1 MKAFPMS
8 ESRPPRAAGIDG
20 FINDERYRSVFYQIV
35 VFGLFIWAVFSLI
48 DNTQTNMATRKMAV
62 GFDFLKN
69 SAGFAIAWTPLDYK
83 PQDSYFFVYW
93 VGVVNT
99 LLLAGVSIILATLV
113 GFLVGIMRLAQNWLV
128 AQIASWYVE
137 VLRNT
142 PLLLQIIFWY
152 LGAFANLP
160 RPKQSIE
167 IFGIDWLVL
176 NNRGLYVPKPEV
188 LELFWLTGA
197 AFVVGI
203 ILALW
208 LNRRATTKQQET
220 GQYVSTIL
228 PTLAAVFGLPAV
240 VFLITGMPLDWSLPE
255 LKGFNYRGGGFVLP
269 AMLAVMVAL
278 VVYHSAYAAEMV
290 RAGIMSVNKGQT
302 EAAASLGLKQNFIM
316 RLVIIPQAMRAIV
329 PPMISLWMNVVKNSS
344 LAIAIGFPD
353 LVSVF
358 MQTSLNQSGHAV
370 EIVAMVMAFYMTV
383 SLTISACLN
392 VYNKKIQIQER

>member
-1 MKAFPMS
+1 MS
-8 ESRPPRAAGIDG
+8 ENNSQASSGVNAI
-20 FINDERYRSVFYQIV
+20 INDERYRSVFYQIV

-48 DNTQTNMATRKMAV
+48 ENTQINMATRKMAV

-83 PQDSYFFVYW
+83 PSDSYFMVYW
-93 VGVVNT
+93 VGIINT
-99 LLLAGVSIILATLV
+99 LILAGLSIILATLL
-113 GFLVGIMRLAQNWLV
+113 GFVVGILRLSRNWLV

-137 VLRNT
+137 ILRNT

-167 IFGIDWLVL
+167 IFGFESLVL
-176 NNRGLYVPKPEV
+176 NNRGLYIPKPQPED
-188 LELFWLTGA
+188 LFWVTVA
-197 AFVVGI
+197 AFVIGLVV
-203 ILALW
+203 ALV
-208 LNRRATTKQQET
+208 LNKRATKKQQET
-220 GQYVSTIL
+220 GKYISTLL
-228 PTLAAVFGLPAV
+228 PTLVAVFGLPIIA
-240 VFLITGMPLDWSLPE
+240 FLLTSMPLDWDLPA

-290 RAGIMSVNKGQT
+290 RAGILSVNKGQT
-302 EAAASLGLKQNFIM
+302 EAALSIGLKQGFVM

-392 VYNKKIQIQER
+392 VYNKKIQLTER

>member
-1 MKAFPMS
+1 
-8 ESRPPRAAGIDG
+8 
-20 FINDERYRSVFYQIV
+20 
-35 VFGLFIWAVFSLI
+35 
-48 DNTQTNMATRKMAV
+48 
-62 GFDFLKN
+62 
-69 SAGFAIAWTPLDYK
+69 
-83 PQDSYFFVYW
+83 
-93 VGVVNT
+93 

>member
-1 MKAFPMS
+1 MS
-8 ESRPPRAAGIDG
+8 ENSSQGSGSVNAI
-20 FINDERYRSVFYQIV
+20 INDERYRSVFYQVV

-48 DNTQTNMATRKMAV
+48 ENTQINMATRKMAV

-83 PQDSYFFVYW
+83 PSDSYFMVYW
-93 VGVVNT
+93 VGIINT
-99 LLLAGVSIILATLV
+99 LILAGLSIVLATLL
-113 GFLVGIMRLAQNWLV
+113 GFVVGILRLSRNWLV

-137 VLRNT
+137 ILRNT

-167 IFGIDWLVL
+167 IFGFETLVL
-176 NNRGLYVPKPEV
+176 NNRGLYIPKPQPED
-188 LELFWLTGA
+188 LFWVTVA
-197 AFVVGI
+197 AFVIGLVV
-203 ILALW
+203 ALV
-208 LNRRATTKQQET
+208 LNKRATKKQQET
-220 GQYVSTIL
+220 GKYISTLL
-228 PTLAAVFGLPAV
+228 PTLVAVFGLPIIA
-240 VFLITGMPLDWSLPE
+240 FLLTGMPLDWDLPA

-290 RAGIMSVNKGQT
+290 RAGILSVNKGQT
-302 EAAASLGLKQNFIM
+302 EAALSLGLKQSFVM

-392 VYNKKIQIQER
+392 VYNKKIQLTER

>member
-1 MKAFPMS
+1 MS
-8 ESRPPRAAGIDG
+8 KNNSQASGGVNAI
-20 FINDERYRSVFYQIV
+20 INDERYRSVFYQVV

-48 DNTQTNMATRKMAV
+48 ENTQINMATRKMAV

-83 PQDSYFFVYW
+83 PSDSYFMVYW
-93 VGVVNT
+93 VGIINT
-99 LLLAGVSIILATLV
+99 LILAGLSIILATLL
-113 GFLVGIMRLAQNWLV
+113 GFVVGILRLSRNWLV

-137 VLRNT
+137 ILRNT

-167 IFGIDWLVL
+167 IFGFESLVL
-176 NNRGLYVPKPEV
+176 NNRGLYIPKPQPED
-188 LELFWLTGA
+188 LFWVTVA
-197 AFVVGI
+197 AFVIGLVV
-203 ILALW
+203 ALV
-208 LNRRATTKQQET
+208 LNRRATKKQQET
-220 GQYVSTIL
+220 GKYISTLL
-228 PTLAAVFGLPAV
+228 PTLVAVFGLPIIA
-240 VFLITGMPLDWSLPE
+240 FLLTGMPLDWDLPA

-290 RAGIMSVNKGQT
+290 RAGILSVNKGQT
-302 EAAASLGLKQNFIM
+302 EAALSIGLKQGFVM

-392 VYNKKIQIQER
+392 VYNKKIQLTER

>member
-1 MKAFPMS
+1 MS
-8 ESRPPRAAGIDG
+8 ENSSRASGGVNAI
-20 FINDERYRSVFYQIV
+20 INDERYRSVFYQVV

-48 DNTQTNMATRKMAV
+48 ENTQINMATRKMAV

-83 PQDSYFFVYW
+83 PSDSYFMVYW
-93 VGVVNT
+93 VGIINT
-99 LLLAGVSIILATLV
+99 LILAGISIVLATLL
-113 GFLVGIMRLAQNWLV
+113 GFVVGILRLSRNWLV

-137 VLRNT
+137 ILRNT

-167 IFGIDWLVL
+167 IFGFETLVL
-176 NNRGLYVPKPEV
+176 NNRGLYIPKPQPED
-188 LELFWLTGA
+188 LFWVTVA
-197 AFVVGI
+197 AFVIGLVV
-203 ILALW
+203 ALV
-208 LNRRATTKQQET
+208 LNKRATKKQQET
-220 GQYVSTIL
+220 GKYISTLL
-228 PTLAAVFGLPAV
+228 PTLVAVFGLPIIA
-240 VFLITGMPLDWSLPE
+240 FLLTGMPLDWDLPA

-290 RAGIMSVNKGQT
+290 RAGILSVNKGQT
-302 EAAASLGLKQNFIM
+302 EAALSIGLKQGFVM

-392 VYNKKIQIQER
+392 VYNKKIQLTER

>member
-1 MKAFPMS
+1 MS
-8 ESRPPRAAGIDG
+8 EYSSKRPGGVNAI
-20 FINDERYRSVFYQIV
+20 INDERCRSVFYQVI

-48 DNTQTNMATRKMAV
+48 ENTQINMATRKMAV

-69 SAGFAIAWTPLDYK
+69 SAGFAVAWTPLDYQ
-83 PQDSYFFVYW
+83 PSDSYFMVYW
-93 VGVVNT
+93 VGIINT
-99 LLLAGVSIILATLV
+99 LILAGISIVLATFL
-113 GFLVGIMRLAQNWLV
+113 GFVVGILRLSRNWLV

-167 IFGIDWLVL
+167 IFGFESLVL
-176 NNRGLYVPKPEV
+176 NNRGLYIPKPQPED
-188 LELFWLTGA
+188 LFWFTVL
-197 AFVVGI
+197 AFVIGLIVAVVI
-203 ILALW
+203 
-208 LNRRATTKQQET
+208 NKRATKKQQET
-220 GQYVSTIL
+220 GKYISTMV
-228 PTLAAVFGLPAV
+228 PTLVVIFVLPIL
-240 VFLITGMPLDWSLPE
+240 VFLLTGMPLDWDLPL

-290 RAGIMSVNKGQT
+290 RAGILSVSKGQT
-302 EAAASLGLKQNFIM
+302 EAASSLGLKQSFVM

-392 VYNKKIQIQER
+392 VYNKKIQLTER

>member
-1 MKAFPMS
+1 MS
-8 ESRPPRAAGIDG
+8 ENSSRASGGVNAI
-20 FINDERYRSVFYQIV
+20 INDERYRSVFYQVV

-48 DNTQTNMATRKMAV
+48 ENTQINMATRKMAV

-83 PQDSYFFVYW
+83 PSDSYFMVYW
-93 VGVVNT
+93 VGIINT
-99 LLLAGVSIILATLV
+99 LILAGISIVLATLL
-113 GFLVGIMRLAQNWLV
+113 GFVVGILRLSRNWLV

-137 VLRNT
+137 ILRNT

-167 IFGIDWLVL
+167 IFGFETLVL
-176 NNRGLYVPKPEV
+176 NNRGLYIPKPQPED
-188 LELFWLTGA
+188 LFWVTVV
-197 AFVVGI
+197 AFVIGLFVAV
-203 ILALW
+203 L
-208 LNRRATTKQQET
+208 LNKRATKKQQET
-220 GQYVSTIL
+220 GKYIPTLL
-228 PTLAAVFGLPAV
+228 PTLVAVFGLPIIA
-240 VFLITGMPLDWSLPE
+240 FLLTGMPLDWDLPA

-290 RAGIMSVNKGQT
+290 RAGILSVNKGQT
-302 EAAASLGLKQNFIM
+302 EAALSLGLKQSFVM

-392 VYNKKIQIQER
+392 VYNKKIQLTER

>member
-1 MKAFPMS
+1 MS
-8 ESRPPRAAGIDG
+8 KNNSQASGGVNAI
-20 FINDERYRSVFYQIV
+20 INDERYRSVFYQIV

-48 DNTQTNMATRKMAV
+48 ENTQINMATRKMAV

-83 PQDSYFFVYW
+83 PSDSYFMVYW
-93 VGVVNT
+93 VGIINT
-99 LLLAGVSIILATLV
+99 LILAGLSIVLATLL
-113 GFLVGIMRLAQNWLV
+113 GFVVGILRLSRNWLV

-137 VLRNT
+137 ILRNT

-167 IFGIDWLVL
+167 IFGFETLVL
-176 NNRGLYVPKPEV
+176 NNRGLYIPKPQPED
-188 LELFWLTGA
+188 LFWVTVA
-197 AFVVGI
+197 AFVIGLVV
-203 ILALW
+203 ALV
-208 LNRRATTKQQET
+208 LNKRATKKQQET
-220 GQYVSTIL
+220 GKYISTLL
-228 PTLAAVFGLPAV
+228 PTLVAVFGLPIIA
-240 VFLITGMPLDWSLPE
+240 FLLTGMPLDWDLPA

-290 RAGIMSVNKGQT
+290 RAGILSVNKGQT
-302 EAAASLGLKQNFIM
+302 EAALSLGLKQSFVM

-392 VYNKKIQIQER
+392 VYNKKIQLTER

>member
-1 MKAFPMS
+1 MS
-8 ESRPPRAAGIDG
+8 RNNSQASGGVNAI
-20 FINDERYRSVFYQIV
+20 INDERYRSVFYQIV

-48 DNTQTNMATRKMAV
+48 ENTQINMATRKMAV

-83 PQDSYFFVYW
+83 PSDSYFMVYW
-93 VGVVNT
+93 VGIINT
-99 LLLAGVSIILATLV
+99 LILAGLSIILATLL
-113 GFLVGIMRLAQNWLV
+113 GFVVGILRLSRNWLV

-137 VLRNT
+137 ILRNT

-167 IFGIDWLVL
+167 IFGFESLVL
-176 NNRGLYVPKPEV
+176 NNRGLYIPKPQPED
-188 LELFWLTGA
+188 LFWVTVA
-197 AFVVGI
+197 AFVIGLVV
-203 ILALW
+203 ALV
-208 LNRRATTKQQET
+208 LNKRATKKQQET
-220 GQYVSTIL
+220 GKYISTLL
-228 PTLAAVFGLPAV
+228 PTLVAVFGLPIIA
-240 VFLITGMPLDWSLPE
+240 FLLTGMPLDWDLPA

-290 RAGIMSVNKGQT
+290 RAGILSVNKGQT
-302 EAAASLGLKQNFIM
+302 EAALSIGLKQGFVM

-392 VYNKKIQIQER
+392 VYNKKIQLTER

>member
-1 MKAFPMS
+1 M
-8 ESRPPRAAGIDG
+8 
-20 FINDERYRSVFYQIV
+20 
-35 VFGLFIWAVFSLI
+35 
-48 DNTQTNMATRKMAV
+48 
-62 GFDFLKN
+62 
-69 SAGFAIAWTPLDYK
+69 
-83 PQDSYFFVYW
+83 
-93 VGVVNT
+93 
-99 LLLAGVSIILATLV
+99 
-113 GFLVGIMRLAQNWLV
+113 
-128 AQIASWYVE
+128 
-137 VLRNT
+137 
-142 PLLLQIIFWY
+142 LLQIIFWY

-167 IFGIDWLVL
+167 IFGFESLVL
-176 NNRGLYVPKPEV
+176 NNRGLYIPKPQPED
-188 LELFWLTGA
+188 LFWLTVL
-197 AFVVGI
+197 AFVGGLIV
-203 ILALW
+203 AVV
-208 LNRRATTKQQET
+208 LNKRATKKQQET
-220 GQYVSTIL
+220 GKYISTL
-228 PTLAAVFGLPAV
+228 VPTLVVIFVLPIL
-240 VFLITGMPLDWSLPE
+240 VFLLTGMPLDWDLPL

-290 RAGIMSVNKGQT
+290 RAGILSVSKGQT
-302 EAAASLGLKQNFIM
+302 EAASSLGLKQSFVM

-392 VYNKKIQIQER
+392 VYNKKIQLTER

>member
-1 MKAFPMS
+1 MS
-8 ESRPPRAAGIDG
+8 ENSSRASGGVNAI
-20 FINDERYRSVFYQIV
+20 INDERYRSVFYQIV

-48 DNTQTNMATRKMAV
+48 ENTQINMATRKMAV

-83 PQDSYFFVYW
+83 PSDSYFMVYW
-93 VGVVNT
+93 VGIINT
-99 LLLAGVSIILATLV
+99 LILAGLSIILATLL
-113 GFLVGIMRLAQNWLV
+113 GFVVGILRLSRNWLV

-137 VLRNT
+137 ILRNT

-167 IFGIDWLVL
+167 IFGFESLVL
-176 NNRGLYVPKPEV
+176 NNRGLYIPKPQPED
-188 LELFWLTGA
+188 LFWVTVA
-197 AFVVGI
+197 AFVIGLVV
-203 ILALW
+203 ALV
-208 LNRRATTKQQET
+208 LNRRATKKQQET
-220 GQYVSTIL
+220 GKYISTLL
-228 PTLAAVFGLPAV
+228 PTLVAVFGLPIIA
-240 VFLITGMPLDWSLPE
+240 FLLTGMPLDWDLPA

-290 RAGIMSVNKGQT
+290 RAGILSVNKGQT
-302 EAAASLGLKQNFIM
+302 EAALSIGLKQGFVM

-392 VYNKKIQIQER
+392 VYNKKIQLTER

>member
-1 MKAFPMS
+1 MS
-8 ESRPPRAAGIDG
+8 KNNSQASGGDNAI
-20 FINDERYRSVFYQIV
+20 INDERYRSVFYQIV

-48 DNTQTNMATRKMAV
+48 ENTQINMATRKMAV

-83 PQDSYFFVYW
+83 PSDSYFMVYW
-93 VGVVNT
+93 VGIINT
-99 LLLAGVSIILATLV
+99 LILAGLSIILATLL
-113 GFLVGIMRLAQNWLV
+113 GFVVGILRLSRNWLV

-137 VLRNT
+137 ILRNT

-167 IFGIDWLVL
+167 IFGFESLVL
-176 NNRGLYVPKPEV
+176 NNRGLYIPKPQPEA
-188 LELFWLTGA
+188 LFWVTVA
-197 AFVVGI
+197 AFVIGLVV
-203 ILALW
+203 ALV
-208 LNRRATTKQQET
+208 LNKRATKKQQET
-220 GQYVSTIL
+220 GKYISTLL
-228 PTLAAVFGLPAV
+228 PTLVAVFGLPIIA
-240 VFLITGMPLDWSLPE
+240 FLLTGMPLDWDLPA
-255 LKGFNYRGGGFVLP
+255 LKGFIYRGGGFVLP

-290 RAGIMSVNKGQT
+290 RAGILSVNKGQT
-302 EAAASLGLKQNFIM
+302 EAALSIGLKQGFVM
-316 RLVIIPQAMRAIV
+316 RLVIIPQAIRAIV

-392 VYNKKIQIQER
+392 VYNKKIQLTER

>member
-1 MKAFPMS
+1 MS
-8 ESRPPRAAGIDG
+8 ENSSQGSGSVNAI
-20 FINDERYRSVFYQIV
+20 INDERYRSVFYQVV

-48 DNTQTNMATRKMAV
+48 ENTQINMATRKMAV

-83 PQDSYFFVYW
+83 PSDSYFMVYW
-93 VGVVNT
+93 VGIINT
-99 LLLAGVSIILATLV
+99 LILAGISIVLATLL
-113 GFLVGIMRLAQNWLV
+113 GFVVGILRLSRNWLV

-137 VLRNT
+137 ILRNT

-167 IFGIDWLVL
+167 IFGFETLVL
-176 NNRGLYVPKPEV
+176 NNRGLYIPKPQPED
-188 LELFWLTGA
+188 LFWVTVA
-197 AFVVGI
+197 AFVIGLFVAV
-203 ILALW
+203 L
-208 LNRRATTKQQET
+208 LNKRATKKQQET
-220 GQYVSTIL
+220 GKYIPTLL
-228 PTLAAVFGLPAV
+228 PTLVAVFGLPIIA
-240 VFLITGMPLDWSLPE
+240 FLLTGMPLDWDLPA

-290 RAGIMSVNKGQT
+290 RAGILSVNKGQT
-302 EAAASLGLKQNFIM
+302 EAALSLGLKQSFVM

-392 VYNKKIQIQER
+392 VYNKKIQLTER

>member
-1 MKAFPMS
+1 MS
-8 ESRPPRAAGIDG
+8 ENNSQASGGVNAI
-20 FINDERYRSVFYQIV
+20 INDERYRSVFYQIV

-48 DNTQTNMATRKMAV
+48 ENTQINMATRKMAV

-83 PQDSYFFVYW
+83 PSDSYFMVYW
-93 VGVVNT
+93 VGIINT
-99 LLLAGVSIILATLV
+99 LILAGLSIILATLL
-113 GFLVGIMRLAQNWLV
+113 GFVVGILRLSRNWLV

-137 VLRNT
+137 ILRNT

-167 IFGIDWLVL
+167 IFGFESLVL
-176 NNRGLYVPKPEV
+176 NNRGLYIPKPQPED
-188 LELFWLTGA
+188 LFWVTVA
-197 AFVVGI
+197 AFVVG
-203 ILALW
+203 LVVALV
-208 LNRRATTKQQET
+208 LNKRATKKQQET
-220 GQYVSTIL
+220 GKYISTLL
-228 PTLAAVFGLPAV
+228 PTIVAVFGLPIIA
-240 VFLITGMPLDWSLPE
+240 FLLTGMPLDWDLPA

-290 RAGIMSVNKGQT
+290 RAGILSVNKGQT
-302 EAAASLGLKQNFIM
+302 EAALSIGLKQGFVM

-392 VYNKKIQIQER
+392 VYNKKIQLTER

>member
-1 MKAFPMS
+1 MS
-8 ESRPPRAAGIDG
+8 ENSSRASGGVNAI
-20 FINDERYRSVFYQIV
+20 INDERYRSVFYQVV

-48 DNTQTNMATRKMAV
+48 ENTQINMATRKMAV

-83 PQDSYFFVYW
+83 PSDSYFMVYW
-93 VGVVNT
+93 VGIINT
-99 LLLAGVSIILATLV
+99 LILAGLSIVLATLL
-113 GFLVGIMRLAQNWLV
+113 GFVVGILRLSRNWLV

-137 VLRNT
+137 ILRNT

-167 IFGIDWLVL
+167 IFGFETLVL
-176 NNRGLYVPKPEV
+176 NNRGLYIPKPQPED
-188 LELFWLTGA
+188 LFWVTVA
-197 AFVVGI
+197 AFVIGLFVAV
-203 ILALW
+203 L
-208 LNRRATTKQQET
+208 LNKRATKKQQET
-220 GQYVSTIL
+220 GKYIPTLL
-228 PTLAAVFGLPAV
+228 PTLVAVFGLPIIA
-240 VFLITGMPLDWSLPE
+240 FLLTGMPLDWDLPA

-290 RAGIMSVNKGQT
+290 RAGILSVNKGQT
-302 EAAASLGLKQNFIM
+302 EAALSLGLKQSFVM

-392 VYNKKIQIQER
+392 VYNKKIQLTER

>member
-1 MKAFPMS
+1 MS
-8 ESRPPRAAGIDG
+8 ENSSRASGGVNAI
-20 FINDERYRSVFYQIV
+20 INDERYRSVFYQVV

-48 DNTQTNMATRKMAV
+48 ENTQINMATRKMAV

-69 SAGFAIAWTPLDYK
+69 SAGFAVAWTPLDYK
-83 PQDSYFFVYW
+83 PSDSYFMVYW
-93 VGVVNT
+93 VGIINT
-99 LLLAGVSIILATLV
+99 LILAGISIVLATLL
-113 GFLVGIMRLAQNWLV
+113 GFVVGILRLSRNWLI

-137 VLRNT
+137 ILRNT

-167 IFGIDWLVL
+167 IFGFETLVL
-176 NNRGLYVPKPEV
+176 NNRGLYIPKPQPED
-188 LELFWLTGA
+188 LFWVTVA
-197 AFVVGI
+197 AFVIGLFVAV
-203 ILALW
+203 L
-208 LNRRATTKQQET
+208 LNKRATKKQQET
-220 GQYVSTIL
+220 GKYIPTLL
-228 PTLAAVFGLPAV
+228 PTLVAVFGLPIIA
-240 VFLITGMPLDWSLPE
+240 FLLTGMPLDWDLPA

-290 RAGIMSVNKGQT
+290 RAGILSVNKGQT
-302 EAAASLGLKQNFIM
+302 EAALSIGLKQGFVM

-392 VYNKKIQIQER
+392 VYNKKIQLTER

>member
-1 MKAFPMS
+1 MS
-8 ESRPPRAAGIDG
+8 KNNSQASGGVNAI
-20 FINDERYRSVFYQIV
+20 INDERYRSVFYQIV

-48 DNTQTNMATRKMAV
+48 ENTQINMATRKMAV

-83 PQDSYFFVYW
+83 PSDSYFMVYW
-93 VGVVNT
+93 VGIINT
-99 LLLAGVSIILATLV
+99 LILAGLSIILATLL
-113 GFLVGIMRLAQNWLV
+113 GFVVGILRLSRNWLV

-137 VLRNT
+137 ILRNT

-167 IFGIDWLVL
+167 IFGFETLVL
-176 NNRGLYVPKPEV
+176 NNRGLYIPKPQPED
-188 LELFWLTGA
+188 LFWVTVV
-197 AFVVGI
+197 AFVIGLVV
-203 ILALW
+203 ALV
-208 LNRRATTKQQET
+208 LNKRATKKQQET
-220 GQYVSTIL
+220 GKYISTLL
-228 PTLAAVFGLPAV
+228 PTLVAVFGLPIIA
-240 VFLITGMPLDWSLPE
+240 FLLTGMPVDWDLPA

-290 RAGIMSVNKGQT
+290 RAGILSVNKGQT
-302 EAAASLGLKQNFIM
+302 EAALSIGLKQGFVM

-392 VYNKKIQIQER
+392 VYNKKIQLTER

>member
-1 MKAFPMS
+1 MS
-8 ESRPPRAAGIDG
+8 EYSSKRPGGVNAI
-20 FINDERYRSVFYQIV
+20 INDERYRSVFYQVV

-48 DNTQTNMATRKMAV
+48 ENTQINMATRKMAV

-69 SAGFAIAWTPLDYK
+69 SAGFAVAWTPLDYK
-83 PQDSYFFVYW
+83 PSDSYFMVYW
-93 VGVVNT
+93 VGIINT
-99 LLLAGVSIILATLV
+99 LILAGISIVLATFL
-113 GFLVGIMRLAQNWLV
+113 GFVVGILRLSRNWLV

-167 IFGIDWLVL
+167 IFGFESLVL
-176 NNRGLYVPKPEV
+176 NNRGLYIPKPLPED
-188 LELFWLTGA
+188 LFWLTVL
-197 AFVVGI
+197 AFVGGLIV
-203 ILALW
+203 AVV
-208 LNRRATTKQQET
+208 LNKRATKKQQET
-220 GQYVSTIL
+220 GKYISTL
-228 PTLAAVFGLPAV
+228 VPTLVVIFVLPIL
-240 VFLITGMPLDWSLPE
+240 VFLLTGMPLDWDLPL

-290 RAGIMSVNKGQT
+290 RAGILSVSKGQT
-302 EAAASLGLKQNFIM
+302 EAASSLGLKQSFVM

-392 VYNKKIQIQER
+392 VYNKKIQLTER

>member
-1 MKAFPMS
+1 MS
-8 ESRPPRAAGIDG
+8 KNNSQASGGVNAI
-20 FINDERYRSVFYQIV
+20 INDERYRSVFYQVV

-48 DNTQTNMATRKMAV
+48 ENTQINMATRKMAV

-83 PQDSYFFVYW
+83 PSDSYFMVYW
-93 VGVVNT
+93 VGIINT
-99 LLLAGVSIILATLV
+99 LILAGLSIILATLL
-113 GFLVGIMRLAQNWLV
+113 GFVVGILRLSRNWLV

-137 VLRNT
+137 ILRNT

-167 IFGIDWLVL
+167 IFGFESLVL
-176 NNRGLYVPKPEV
+176 NNRGLYIPKPQPED
-188 LELFWLTGA
+188 LFWVTVA
-197 AFVVGI
+197 AFVIGLVV
-203 ILALW
+203 ALV
-208 LNRRATTKQQET
+208 LNKRATKKQQET
-220 GQYVSTIL
+220 GKYISTLL
-228 PTLAAVFGLPAV
+228 PTLVAVFGLPIIA
-240 VFLITGMPLDWSLPE
+240 FLLTGMPLDWDLPA

-290 RAGIMSVNKGQT
+290 RAGILSVNKGQT
-302 EAAASLGLKQNFIM
+302 EAALSIGLKQGFVM

-344 LAIAIGFPD
+344 LAIAIGFPY

-392 VYNKKIQIQER
+392 VYNKKIQLTER

>member
-1 MKAFPMS
+1 MS
-8 ESRPPRAAGIDG
+8 ENSSRASGGVNAI
-20 FINDERYRSVFYQIV
+20 INDERYRSVFYQVV

-48 DNTQTNMATRKMAV
+48 ENTQINMATRKMAV

-83 PQDSYFFVYW
+83 PSDSYFMVYW
-93 VGVVNT
+93 VGIINT
-99 LLLAGVSIILATLV
+99 LILAGLSIVLATLL
-113 GFLVGIMRLAQNWLV
+113 GFVVGILRLSRNWLV

-137 VLRNT
+137 ILRNT

-167 IFGIDWLVL
+167 IFGFESLVL
-176 NNRGLYVPKPEV
+176 NNRGLYIPKPQPED
-188 LELFWLTGA
+188 LFWVTVA
-197 AFVVGI
+197 AFVIGLVV
-203 ILALW
+203 ALV
-208 LNRRATTKQQET
+208 LNKRATKKQQET
-220 GQYVSTIL
+220 GKYISTLL
-228 PTLAAVFGLPAV
+228 PTLVAVFGLPIIA
-240 VFLITGMPLDWSLPE
+240 FLLTGMPLDWDLPA

-290 RAGIMSVNKGQT
+290 RAGILSVNKGQT
-302 EAAASLGLKQNFIM
+302 EAALSLGLKQSFVM

-392 VYNKKIQIQER
+392 VYNKKIQLTER

>member
-1 MKAFPMS
+1 MS
-8 ESRPPRAAGIDG
+8 EYSSKRPGGVNAI
-20 FINDERYRSVFYQIV
+20 INDERYRSVFYQIV
-35 VFGLFIWAVFSLI
+35 VFGLFIWALFSLI
-48 DNTQTNMATRKMAV
+48 ENTQINMATRKMAV

-69 SAGFAIAWTPLDYK
+69 SAGFAVAWTPLDYK
-83 PQDSYFFVYW
+83 PSDSYFMVYW
-93 VGVVNT
+93 VGIINT
-99 LLLAGVSIILATLV
+99 LILAGISIVLATFL
-113 GFLVGIMRLAQNWLV
+113 GFVVGILRLSRNWLV

-167 IFGIDWLVL
+167 IFGFESLVL
-176 NNRGLYVPKPEV
+176 NNRGLYIPKPQPED
-188 LELFWLTGA
+188 LFWLTVL
-197 AFVVGI
+197 AFVGGLIV
-203 ILALW
+203 AVV
-208 LNRRATTKQQET
+208 LNKRATKKQQET
-220 GQYVSTIL
+220 GKYISTL
-228 PTLAAVFGLPAV
+228 VPTLVVIFVLPIL
-240 VFLITGMPLDWSLPE
+240 VFLLTGMPLDWDLPL

-290 RAGIMSVNKGQT
+290 RAGILSVSKGQT
-302 EAAASLGLKQNFIM
+302 EAASSLGLKQSFVM

-392 VYNKKIQIQER
+392 VYNKKIQLTER

>member
-1 MKAFPMS
+1 MS
-8 ESRPPRAAGIDG
+8 ENSSQGSGSVNAI
-20 FINDERYRSVFYQIV
+20 INDERYRSVFYQVV

-48 DNTQTNMATRKMAV
+48 ENTQINMATRKMAV

-69 SAGFAIAWTPLDYK
+69 SAGFAVAWTPLDYK
-83 PQDSYFFVYW
+83 PSDSYFMVYW
-93 VGVVNT
+93 VGIINT
-99 LLLAGVSIILATLV
+99 LILAGISIVLATLL
-113 GFLVGIMRLAQNWLV
+113 GFVVGILRLSRNWLV

-137 VLRNT
+137 ILRNT

-167 IFGIDWLVL
+167 IFGFETLVL
-176 NNRGLYVPKPEV
+176 NNRGLYIPKPQPED
-188 LELFWLTGA
+188 LFWVTVA
-197 AFVVGI
+197 AFVIGLFVAV
-203 ILALW
+203 L
-208 LNRRATTKQQET
+208 LNKRATKKQQET
-220 GQYVSTIL
+220 GKYIPTLL
-228 PTLAAVFGLPAV
+228 PTLVAVFGLPIIA
-240 VFLITGMPLDWSLPE
+240 FLLTGMPLDWDLPA

-290 RAGIMSVNKGQT
+290 RAGILSVNKGQT
-302 EAAASLGLKQNFIM
+302 EAALSLGLKQNFVM

-392 VYNKKIQIQER
+392 VYNKKIQLTER

>member
-1 MKAFPMS
+1 MS
-8 ESRPPRAAGIDG
+8 ERSPQSAKGFDA
-20 FINDERYRSVFYQIV
+20 FINDERYRSVFYQIL

-48 DNTQTNMATRKMAV
+48 DNTQTNMASRKMAS

-69 SAGFAIAWTPLDYK
+69 TAGFAIAWTPLDYK
-83 PQDSYFFVYW
+83 PQDSYLFVYW

-99 LLLAGVSIILATLV
+99 LLLAGISIVLATVV
-113 GFLVGIMRLAQNWLV
+113 GFIVGVMRLAKNWLV
-128 AQIASWYVE
+128 AQIAAWYVE

-160 RPKQSIE
+160 RPKQSLE
-167 IFGIDWLVL
+167 LFGIDWLIL
-176 NNRGLYVPKPEV
+176 NNRGLYVPKPEM
-188 LELFWLTGA
+188 LELFWMTGVA
-197 AFVVGI
+197 LVVGI

-208 LNRRATTKQQET
+208 LNRRATKKQQET
-220 GQYVSTIL
+220 GEYVKTLL
-228 PTLAAVFGLPAV
+228 PTLLAVFGLP
-240 VFLITGMPLDWSLPE
+240 LITFFMTGMPLDWELPT
-255 LKGFNYRGGGFVLP
+255 LKGFNYRGGGSILP

-302 EAAASLGLKQNFIM
+302 EAAASLGLKQSFVM

-392 VYNKKIQIQER
+392 IYNNKIQIQER

>member
-1 MKAFPMS
+1 MS
-8 ESRPPRAAGIDG
+8 EYSSKRPGGVNAL
-20 FINDERYRSVFYQIV
+20 INDERYRSVFYQVV

-48 DNTQTNMATRKMAV
+48 ENTQINMATRKMAV

-69 SAGFAIAWTPLDYK
+69 SAGFAVAWTPLDYQ
-83 PQDSYFFVYW
+83 PSDSYFMVYW
-93 VGVVNT
+93 VGIINT
-99 LLLAGVSIILATLV
+99 LILAGISIVLATFL
-113 GFLVGIMRLAQNWLV
+113 GFVVGILRLSRNWLV

-167 IFGIDWLVL
+167 IFGFESLVL
-176 NNRGLYVPKPEV
+176 NNRGLYIPKPQPED
-188 LELFWLTGA
+188 LFWFTVL
-197 AFVVGI
+197 AFVIGLIV
-203 ILALW
+203 AVV
-208 LNRRATTKQQET
+208 LNKRATKKQQET
-220 GQYVSTIL
+220 GKYISTMV
-228 PTLAAVFGLPAV
+228 PTLVVIFVLPIL
-240 VFLITGMPLDWSLPE
+240 VFLLTGMPLDWDLPL

-290 RAGIMSVNKGQT
+290 RAGILSVSKGQT
-302 EAAASLGLKQNFIM
+302 EAASSLGLKQSFVM

-392 VYNKKIQIQER
+392 VYNKKIQLTER

>member
-1 MKAFPMS
+1 MS
-8 ESRPPRAAGIDG
+8 EYSSKRPGGVNAI
-20 FINDERYRSVFYQIV
+20 INDERYRSVFYQVV

-48 DNTQTNMATRKMAV
+48 ENTQINMATRKMAV

-69 SAGFAIAWTPLDYK
+69 SAGFAVAWTPLDYK
-83 PQDSYFFVYW
+83 PSDSYFMVYW
-93 VGVVNT
+93 VGIINT
-99 LLLAGVSIILATLV
+99 LILAGISIVLATFL
-113 GFLVGIMRLAQNWLV
+113 GFVVGILRLSRNWLV

-167 IFGIDWLVL
+167 IFGFESLVL
-176 NNRGLYVPKPEV
+176 NNRGLYIPKPQPED
-188 LELFWLTGA
+188 LFWFTVL
-197 AFVVGI
+197 AFVIGLIV
-203 ILALW
+203 AVV
-208 LNRRATTKQQET
+208 LNKRATKKQQET
-220 GQYVSTIL
+220 GKYISTMV
-228 PTLAAVFGLPAV
+228 PTLVVIFVLPIL
-240 VFLITGMPLDWSLPE
+240 VFLLTGMPLDWDLPL

-290 RAGIMSVNKGQT
+290 RAGILSVSKGQT
-302 EAAASLGLKQNFIM
+302 EAASSLGLKQSFVM

-392 VYNKKIQIQER
+392 VYNKKIQLTER

>member
-1 MKAFPMS
+1 MS
-8 ESRPPRAAGIDG
+8 EYSSKRPGGVNAI
-20 FINDERYRSVFYQIV
+20 INDERYRSVFYQVV
-35 VFGLFIWAVFSLI
+35 VFGLFIWALFSLI
-48 DNTQTNMATRKMAV
+48 ENTQINMATRKMAV

-69 SAGFAIAWTPLDYK
+69 SAGFAVAWTPLDYK
-83 PQDSYFFVYW
+83 PSDSYFMVYW
-93 VGVVNT
+93 VGIINT
-99 LLLAGVSIILATLV
+99 LILAGISIVLATFL
-113 GFLVGIMRLAQNWLV
+113 GFVVGILRLSRNWLV

-167 IFGIDWLVL
+167 IFGFESLVL
-176 NNRGLYVPKPEV
+176 NNRGLYIPKPQPED
-188 LELFWLTGA
+188 LFWLTVL
-197 AFVVGI
+197 AFVGGLIV
-203 ILALW
+203 AVV
-208 LNRRATTKQQET
+208 LNKRATKKQQET
-220 GQYVSTIL
+220 GKYISTMV
-228 PTLAAVFGLPAV
+228 PTLVVIFVLPIL
-240 VFLITGMPLDWSLPE
+240 VFLLTGMPLDWDLPL

-290 RAGIMSVNKGQT
+290 RAGILSVSKGQT
-302 EAAASLGLKQNFIM
+302 EAASSLGLKQSFVM

-392 VYNKKIQIQER
+392 VYNKKIQLTER